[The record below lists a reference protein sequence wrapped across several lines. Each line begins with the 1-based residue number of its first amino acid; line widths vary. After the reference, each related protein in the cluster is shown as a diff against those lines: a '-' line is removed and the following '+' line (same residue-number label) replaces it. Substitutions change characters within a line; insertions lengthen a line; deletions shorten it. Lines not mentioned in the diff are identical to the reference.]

1 MDFNA
6 KFLFCLILFESL
18 KVVLIKM
25 VATLMMPAK
34 FATLALLKI
43 KVIWNGGYDVI
54 NRFHDVANK
63 VLSRHSKYIV
73 DVAIGPKFSG
83 SSIFMTEANI
93 SSIL

>member
-1 MDFNA
+1 
-6 KFLFCLILFESL
+6 
-18 KVVLIKM
+18 M

-34 FATLALLKI
+34 FATLGLLKI
-43 KVIWNGGYDVI
+43 KVIWKGGYDVT

-63 VLSRHSKYIV
+63 VLSRYSKYIV
-73 DVAIGPKFSG
+73 DVAIGPKFGG

>member
-1 MDFNA
+1 MFNFVWVFKGCSNKNGCNFGDA
-6 KFLFCLILFESL
+6 S
-18 KVVLIKM
+18 
-25 VATLMMPAK
+25 K

-54 NRFHDVANK
+54 NRVHDVANK